1 MDAQGTKLLHRICL
15 EALCLAALLFTPLL
29 RTGTAYGQAHEVSGT
44 VTTAEEDAP
53 LPGVNVLV
61 MGTAIGTIT
70 DAEGTYTLTAPSP
83 GDTLLLSFVGFEPA
97 VAPIAGRSVVDVALD
112 EDVSAL
118 NEVLVVGY
126 GTQTRSDVTGVVLKL

>member
-1 MDAQGTKLLHRICL
+1 
-15 EALCLAALLFTPLL
+15 
-29 RTGTAYGQAHEVSGT
+29 
-44 VTTAEEDAP
+44 
-53 LPGVNVLV
+53 

-97 VAPIAGRSVVDVALD
+97 VAPIAGRSVVDVALA